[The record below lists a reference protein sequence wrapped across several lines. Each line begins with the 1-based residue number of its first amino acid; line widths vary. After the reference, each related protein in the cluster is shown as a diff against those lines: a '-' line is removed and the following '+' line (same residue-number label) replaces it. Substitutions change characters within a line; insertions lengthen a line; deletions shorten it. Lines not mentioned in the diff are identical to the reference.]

1 MQTIVPHLVDALW
14 GEFVFTAVFFYLCVE
29 MSSTISRTFYK
40 MPVITLFLIVVP
52 VFYFLFVVWA
62 EPFQMDEFLS
72 VGKDRYTLNLIITTV
87 ILLGVMSLSRMLLF
101 ILRRVIDLNW
111 PLYIVW
117 CVGEIVF
124 AGFMFSILLGIGWA
138 GEKTYLNVLTQCV
151 MSLAGILVYPLT
163 IITMAVQIY
172 VMHKRTAG
180 PSDLDD
186 KTLVRFHDSE
196 KRLKLIVSSDA
207 IYYIEAK
214 ENYVHIIHQ
223 DGIRIKDFGLRS
235 SMTALED
242 LLSRHGLVRCHRS
255 FYVNPRHV
263 ALVRKDASG
272 YALAQLDHD
281 GVKSVPVSKTY
292 YDALAAL
299 L

>member
-1 MQTIVPHLVDALW
+1 
-14 GEFVFTAVFFYLCVE
+14 
-29 MSSTISRTFYK
+29 
-40 MPVITLFLIVVP
+40 MPVITLYIIAVP

-62 EPFQMDEFLS
+62 EPFGMDEFLS
-72 VGKDRYTLNLIITTV
+72 LGRDRYTFNLIITTV
-87 ILLGVMSLSRMLLF
+87 ILLGVMGLSRMLLF

-111 PLYIVW
+111 PLYIFW
-117 CVGEIVF
+117 CIGEIVF

-151 MSLAGILVYPLT
+151 MNLAGILIYPYAILT
-163 IITMAVQIY
+163 LAVQIH
-172 VMHKRTAG
+172 VMHKQALG
-180 PSDLDD
+180 PLSDD

-223 DGIRIKDFGLRS
+223 DGIRVKDFKLRS
-235 SMTALED
+235 SMVAMEE
-242 LLSRHGLVRCHRS
+242 LLTKHGLIRCHRS
-255 FYVNPRHV
+255 FYVNPQHV
-263 ALVRKDASG
+263 ALVRKDPSG
-272 YALAQLDHD
+272 YALAQLDRE
-281 GVKSVPVSKTY
+281 GLPGVPVSKTY
-292 YDALAAL
+292 YDSLAAL

>member
-1 MQTIVPHLVDALW
+1 
-14 GEFVFTAVFFYLCVE
+14 
-29 MSSTISRTFYK
+29 
-40 MPVITLFLIVVP
+40 MPVITLFFIVVP

-62 EPFQMDEFLS
+62 EPFGMDEFLS
-72 VGKDRYTLNLIITTV
+72 LGKDRYTFNLIITTV

-111 PLYIVW
+111 PLYIFW

-151 MSLAGILVYPLT
+151 MSLAGILVYPMT
-163 IITMAVQIY
+163 ILTMAVQMY
-172 VMHKRTAG
+172 VMHKRAIG
-180 PSDLDD
+180 PAPDD

-223 DGIRIKDFGLRS
+223 DGLRIKDFGLRS

-242 LLSRHGLVRCHRS
+242 LLSSHGLVRCHRS
-255 FYVNPRHV
+255 FFVNPRHV
-263 ALVRKDASG
+263 ELVRKDASG
-272 YALAQLDHD
+272 YALAQLDRE
-281 GVKSVPVSKTY
+281 GLPGVPVSKTY
-292 YDALAAL
+292 YESLASL